1 MLRQAHPNGK
11 PEMNNPSFLS
21 SFPFQQ
27 AFWSFSQRSISCPR
41 NWVGIQH
48 SNWRSQLCLPPPPEM
63 AESKPKYNQ
72 STLGGEPDRHL
83 ILMTKLEKI
92 NWQKKKIIII
102 INRKY
107 FFFFLQICIEIMI
120 DLSGFLRKKGT
131 EVNFLAS
138 MNIYSKMLTASLK
151 CRFQMRSN

>member
-1 MLRQAHPNGK
+1 
-11 PEMNNPSFLS
+11 
-21 SFPFQQ
+21 
-27 AFWSFSQRSISCPR
+27 
-41 NWVGIQH
+41 
-48 SNWRSQLCLPPPPEM
+48 M

-102 INRKY
+102 NRKY
-107 FFFFLQICIEIMI
+107 FFFFLQIYIEIMI